1 MGEKADKSKSRAL
14 PAGSFFALSPG
25 MAHFAYTDEDTVIQ
39 LNSTGPWSLTYVDPK
54 DDATASF
61 AGRMVGMRQTLTP
74 RRARLLDIQGFDT
87 VDMQEL
93 APVAPWLRLAF
104 GLCALLGGLGTVL
117 ASPTILLA
125 LALIA
130 ALAAAS
136 PVHPFDLI
144 YNYGIRHL
152 TGTGPLPRRGVPTR
166 LGCGMGALSRL
177 GRSRP
182 DTRSS
187 ATHSAACLR
196 LWCFSRARW
205 ISAFRRTLRR
215 VVWAALPNWWMTLRL
230 LSRGTWMRSGLS
242 S

>member
-1 MGEKADKSKSRAL
+1 
-14 PAGSFFALSPG
+14 
-25 MAHFAYTDEDTVIQ
+25 MAH
-39 LNSTGPWSLTYVDPK
+39 
-54 DDATASF
+54 
-61 AGRMVGMRQTLTP
+61 TLTP

-87 VDMQEL
+87 VDMQQL
-93 APVAPWLRLAF
+93 APVALWLRLAF

-166 LGCGMGALSRL
+166 LGCGMGAVLVLVTDWTFSAGWGSIPSKMLPAARMGQTPRHPRL
-177 GRSRP
+177 
-182 DTRSS
+182 
-187 ATHSAACLR
+187 ACAA
-196 LWCFSRARW
+196 AP
-205 ISAFRRTLRR
+205 A
-215 VVWAALPNWWMTLRL
+215 
-230 LSRGTWMRSGLS
+230 
-242 S
+242 